1 MLLAINYKSKKLFQQ
16 SVLCFTIRLGEKSYK
31 RLKPN
36 MNEMVEKEQV
46 QGLQYEVLNSASDTA
61 WQGHLGTTG

>member
-46 QGLQYEVLNSASDTA
+46 QGL
-61 WQGHLGTTG
+61 